1 MTIIYQMFLS
11 FEYIGGGGRGVT
23 IDTGG
28 GEGGGLGIS
37 RIRKIL

>member
-11 FEYIGGGGRGVT
+11 FEYIGGGGGGGVT

-28 GEGGGLGIS
+28 GVGIS
-37 RIRKIL
+37 RMRKIL

>member
-11 FEYIGGGGRGVT
+11 FEYIGGGGGGGT

-28 GEGGGLGIS
+28 GVGIS
-37 RIRKIL
+37 RMRKIL

>member
-28 GEGGGLGIS
+28 GGGA
-37 RIRKIL
+37 RYF

>member
-28 GEGGGLGIS
+28 GA
-37 RIRKIL
+37 RYF

>member
-11 FEYIGGGGRGVT
+11 FEYIGGGGVT

-28 GEGGGLGIS
+28 GVGIS
-37 RIRKIL
+37 RMRKIL